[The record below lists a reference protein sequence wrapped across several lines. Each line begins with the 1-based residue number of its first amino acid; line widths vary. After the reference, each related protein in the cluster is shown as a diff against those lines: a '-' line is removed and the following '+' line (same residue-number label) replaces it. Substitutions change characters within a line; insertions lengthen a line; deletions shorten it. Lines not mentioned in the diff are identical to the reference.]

1 MITFMPARVARTRI
15 AGLRACTLTQA
26 HSDLSELSSAIAAIA
41 LLVSDKSELIQRFSA
56 TNLLPCAH
64 RPTQG

>member
-1 MITFMPARVARTRI
+1 VITFMPARVARTRI

-26 HSDLSELSSAIAAIA
+26 HSDLSELSSAIA
-41 LLVSDKSELIQRFSA
+41 LPVSDKSELIQRFSA

>member
-1 MITFMPARVARTRI
+1 VITFMPARVARTRI

-26 HSDLSELSSAIAAIA
+26 HSDLSEVSSAIA

>member
-1 MITFMPARVARTRI
+1 VITFMPARVTRTRI

-26 HSDLSELSSAIAAIA
+26 RSDLSELSSAIA

-56 TNLLPCAH
+56 TDLLPCAH
-64 RPTQG
+64 GATQG

>member
-1 MITFMPARVARTRI
+1 VITFMPARVARTRI

-26 HSDLSELSSAIAAIA
+26 HSDLSEVSSATA

>member
-1 MITFMPARVARTRI
+1 VITFMPARVARTRI

-26 HSDLSELSSAIAAIA
+26 HSDWSETSSAIA

>member
-1 MITFMPARVARTRI
+1 VITFMPARVARTRI

-26 HSDLSELSSAIAAIA
+26 HSDLSELSSAIA

-56 TNLLPCAH
+56 TDLLPCAH
-64 RPTQG
+64 RATQS